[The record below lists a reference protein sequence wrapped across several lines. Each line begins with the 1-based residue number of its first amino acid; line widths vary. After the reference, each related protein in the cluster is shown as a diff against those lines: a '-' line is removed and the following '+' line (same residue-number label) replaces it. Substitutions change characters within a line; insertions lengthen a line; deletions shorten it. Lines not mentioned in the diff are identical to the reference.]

1 MSMQPPNPS
10 DSQKLRIEQM
20 FREAFGRELT
30 LHERRYLG
38 LSADME
44 DSDMEPLE
52 PTKQTFP
59 HALGE

>member
-30 LHERRYLG
+30 PHERRYLG
-38 LSADME
+38 LSADMD
-44 DSDMEPLE
+44 DSDMEALE
-52 PTKQTFP
+52 HDKRTLPR
-59 HALGE
+59 AAGD